1 MFNLCWLE
9 CLLYFT
15 FFLYFKVDDAYKT
28 SSVGDDFV
36 STNVISVARDRGLKP
51 EGVLVNLTVQ
61 LTGEKPA
68 NEEFLK
74 EELANSLEAASSEL
88 SLSNASVSPIIQR
101 VEDVQGKLQ
110 TSYFKSITNLVVRVH
125 LKKTTVDLIE
135 TFCQQC
141 CHFSFVDCTEESC

>member
-1 MFNLCWLE
+1 M
-9 CLLYFT
+9 
-15 FFLYFKVDDAYKT
+15 
-28 SSVGDDFV
+28 GDDFV

-88 SLSNASVSPIIQR
+88 SLFNASVSPIIQR
-101 VEDVQGKLQ
+101 VEDVQGM
-110 TSYFKSITNLVVRVH
+110 S
-125 LKKTTVDLIE
+125 
-135 TFCQQC
+135 
-141 CHFSFVDCTEESC
+141 

>member
-1 MFNLCWLE
+1 M
-9 CLLYFT
+9 
-15 FFLYFKVDDAYKT
+15 
-28 SSVGDDFV
+28 GDDFV

-110 TSYFKSITNLVVRVH
+110 TSYFKSITNLVVA
-125 LKKTTVDLIE
+125 LKENYCRFNRNIVSIE
-135 TFCQQC
+135 TIFPLLIVQRNRVKRIQIC
-141 CHFSFVDCTEESC
+141 SA